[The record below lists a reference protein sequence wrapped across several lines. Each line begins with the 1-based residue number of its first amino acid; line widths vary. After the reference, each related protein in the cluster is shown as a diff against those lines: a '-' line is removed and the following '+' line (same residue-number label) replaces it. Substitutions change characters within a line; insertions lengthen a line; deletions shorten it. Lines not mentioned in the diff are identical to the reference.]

1 MQYKKLTSSR
11 LLSIG
16 ILVLLLW
23 DIKGCSTKKLTPPE
37 KFGSIFVES
46 SIPGA
51 NIILDNDATGKLTPD
66 TLSNVKVGSHRIEV
80 EMAGYLPS
88 PNSVTIEVKADT
100 TVEAT
105 FTLLNLSYGSLS
117 VSSNVSDAY
126 IAIDNLSTDE
136 TTPFLFDHNITAG
149 THIVSV
155 FKDGYSNDPPAKE
168 VVDISTADT
177 VNLTFSLTSTAVGTD
192 VGNITL
198 DFNLE
203 DDYGEWHRLYAYRG
217 FVCMVNFW
225 AYSCYYC
232 LVELPYLQQLDSTY
246 SSDSLK
252 IFALN
257 YQDDFDKIQ
266 EKRNELGLTYTLLKD
281 IGGAVK
287 TDFGVTSTPVTI
299 ILDRSGKIYYY
310 KVGFS
315 DRPDK
320 IEQTMT
326 IFKQKLDELFGQ

>member
-11 LLSIG
+11 LLLIG

-23 DIKGCSTKKLTPPE
+23 DINGCSTKKLTPPE

-51 NIILDNDATGKLTPD
+51 NIILDNDTTGKLTPD
-66 TLSNVKVGSHRIEV
+66 TLFNVKVGSHLIEI
-80 EMAGYLPS
+80 EMAGYLPF
-88 PNSVTIEVKADT
+88 PNSITIEVEADT
-100 TVEAT
+100 TVEAS

-117 VSSNVSDAY
+117 VSSNVSGAY
-126 IAIDNLSTDE
+126 IAIDNVSTNE
-136 TTPFLFDHNITAG
+136 QTPFLFDHNITAG

-155 FKDGYSNDPPAKE
+155 HKDGYSNDPPAKE
-168 VVDISTADT
+168 VVSISTADT
-177 VNLTFSLTSTAVGTD
+177 VSLTFNLTSTSAGKE
-192 VGNITL
+192 VGNITP
-198 DFNLE
+198 DFDLE

-217 FVCMVNFW
+217 FVCIINFW

-257 YQDDFDKIQ
+257 YEDDFDKIQ
-266 EKRNELGLTYTLLKD
+266 QKRNELGLTYTLPKD
-281 IGGAVK
+281 VEGAVK
-287 TDFGVTSTPVTI
+287 NNFGVTSTPVTI

-310 KVGFS
+310 KIGFS

-320 IEQTMT
+320 IEQAMT
-326 IFKQKLDELFGQ
+326 IFKQKLNELFGK